1 MFDLCLKAYSE
12 IQFVL
17 FVKWLNKIAFG
28 GFMQKRLHNSIDIAD
43 QIAVKTQNLPNYSI
57 NVHYISKKQLDVIKC

>member
-1 MFDLCLKAYSE
+1 
-12 IQFVL
+12 
-17 FVKWLNKIAFG
+17 
-28 GFMQKRLHNSIDIAD
+28 MQKRLHNSIDIAD